1 MGCKNMADCFV
12 LRSFYINF
20 AVEKNITYLS
30 ITMRKIKSFII
41 VLAAALTFAACGT
54 TETVPVKGRK
64 HNISVSDEQV
74 LSLAN
79 QEYQKYMSTAKK
91 STNATQTAMVE
102 RVGRNLASAVETYLK
117 NNGYTSELKNLNWE
131 FNLVQDKQVNAFCM
145 PGGKIVVYEGLL
157 PYTKNDAQLAI
168 VLGHEIAHAV
178 AKHSAEQLSKQQ
190 NQQIGT
196 SILGSVLNSTVG
208 NGVGDV
214 ASQVAGTYF
223 SFRNLKYSRDNE
235 SEADHIGLIF
245 AAMAGYDP
253 REAIPFWKSMQQGGS
268 SNTNDLFSDHPS
280 DAKRIAAL
288 EKEMPEA
295 LKYYKAP
302 TTTSTTKK
310 TTTTKKKSSSTKKK
324 TTRRK

>member
-1 MGCKNMADCFV
+1 MK
-12 LRSFYINF
+12 R
-20 AVEKNITYLS
+20 
-30 ITMRKIKSFII
+30 IKSFII
-41 VLAAALTFAACGT
+41 VLAAVLMFAACGT
-54 TETVPVKGRK
+54 TETVPVTGRK

-91 STNATQTAMVE
+91 STNAAQTAMVN
-102 RVGRNLASAVETYLK
+102 RVARNLANAVETYLR
-117 NNGYTSELKNLNWE
+117 NNGYSNELKNLKWE

-157 PYTKNDAQLAI
+157 PYTQNDAQLAI

-196 SILGSVLNSTVG
+196 SILGTVLNSTVG

-253 REAIPFWKSMQQGGS
+253 REAIPFWKRMQQGGS
-268 SNTNDLFSDHPS
+268 SNQNDLFSDHPS
-280 DAKRIAAL
+280 DAKRIAARSADEL
-288 EKEMPEA
+288 LPR
-295 LKYYKAP
+295 P
-302 TTTSTTKK
+302 F
-310 TTTTKKKSSSTKKK
+310 
-324 TTRRK
+324 